1 MINLKLTPQRA
12 DFKIEYKTDE
22 DKLIVKIDGETE
34 TFDFAGFEE
43 GIATEIIPETLPV
56 NPIISAEK
64 AGDTVSITAIRFYT
78 AEEKGEF
85 ENGNY

>member
-12 DFKIEYKTDE
+12 DFKSEYTASGDILTVRIG
-22 DKLIVKIDGETE
+22 DKTE
-34 TFDFAGFEE
+34 TFDFTNFEE
-43 GIATEIIPETLPV
+43 GVAAEIIPEALPV
-56 NPIISAEK
+56 NPILSAEK
-64 AGDTVSITAIRFYT
+64 VGDTVSITAIRFYT